1 MLIFITF
8 SYEIMV
14 GWLMA
19 GIGSHRIQLRHLT
32 CFVAVA
38 QERNL
43 GRAAQRLYLT
53 QPAVTKTLNEL
64 EELAGMRLVE
74 RGRHGARLTPAGEHF
89 LGRAVAAVD
98 AMAAAAD
105 ALVAHGKPSVPIRV
119 GALPTVASVLLPK
132 AISQIHDA
140 YPDLGIR
147 VVTGFNDAL
156 LAGLR
161 DGSLDLVVGRMTD
174 PDALQGIE
182 FELLYTESLALV
194 VRPEHP
200 LAAFVAAVPM
210 PRVLEYPLVV
220 ATAGTVPRRHT
231 EVLLR
236 RHGLHLPAGCV
247 ETLDVSVARTLARR
261 SDSVWFTPERVPQ
274 TDLDDGTL
282 VRLPQSAPG
291 TAEPV
296 GLFRR
301 TSEQSAGTAT
311 LAGILR
317 RLAVL

>member
-1 MLIFITF
+1 
-8 SYEIMV
+8 
-14 GWLMA
+14 MA
-19 GIGSHRIQLRHLT
+19 GVASSRIQLRHLT

-43 GRAAQRLYLT
+43 GRAAQRLHLT

-64 EELAGMRLVE
+64 EQMAGMRLVE
-74 RGRHGARLTPAGEHF
+74 RGRHGARLTPAGEYF
-89 LGRAVAAVD
+89 LGHASAAVD
-98 AMAAAAD
+98 AMTSAAR
-105 ALVAHGKPSVPIRV
+105 ALVAPGVPSVPVRV

-132 AISQIHDA
+132 AISQLHET
-140 YPDLGIR
+140 YPELGVH
-147 VVTGFNDAL
+147 VVTGVNDAL
-156 LAGLR
+156 LEGIRAG
-161 DGSLDLVVGRMTD
+161 DLDLVVGRMTD
-174 PDALQGIE
+174 PDVLQGID

-200 LAAFVAAVPM
+200 LTAFVEPVPM
-210 PRVLEYPLVV
+210 PRVLEFPLVV
-220 ATAGTVPRRHT
+220 ATTGTVPRRHT
-231 EVLLR
+231 EVFLR
-236 RHGLHLPAGCV
+236 RHGLTLPNGCV

-274 TDLDDGTL
+274 TDLDDGAL

-301 TSEQSAGTAT
+301 TSEPAAGVET

-317 RLAVL
+317 RLAAV

>member
-1 MLIFITF
+1 MTGVA
-8 SYEIMV
+8 S
-14 GWLMA
+14 
-19 GIGSHRIQLRHLT
+19 SRIQLRHLI
-32 CFVAVA
+32 CFVTVA

-43 GRAAQRLYLT
+43 GRAAQRLHLT

-64 EELAGMRLVE
+64 EQLAGMRLVE
-74 RGRHGARLTPAGEHF
+74 RGRHGARLTPAGEYF
-89 LGRAVAAVD
+89 LGRASAAVD
-98 AMAAAAD
+98 AMTAAAQ
-105 ALVAHGKPSVPIRV
+105 ALVAPGAPSAPIRV

-132 AISQIHDA
+132 AISQLHET
-140 YPDLGIR
+140 YPDLGVH
-147 VVTGFNDAL
+147 VVTGVNDAL
-156 LAGLR
+156 LEGIR
-161 DGSLDLVVGRMTD
+161 VGELDLVVGRMTD
-174 PDALQGIE
+174 PDVLQGLE
-182 FELLYTESLALV
+182 FELLYTESLAIV

-200 LAAFVAAVPM
+200 LTTCAEPLSM
-210 PRVLEYPLVV
+210 PRVLEYPVVV

-236 RHGLHLPAGCV
+236 RHGLTLPSGCV

-261 SDSVWFTPERVPQ
+261 TDSVWFTPERVPQ

-301 TSEQSAGTAT
+301 ASEPAVGVET

-317 RLAVL
+317 RLAAG

>member
-1 MLIFITF
+1 MTGVA
-8 SYEIMV
+8 S
-14 GWLMA
+14 
-19 GIGSHRIQLRHLT
+19 SRIQLRHLI
-32 CFVAVA
+32 CFVTVA

-43 GRAAQRLYLT
+43 GRAAQRLHLT

-64 EELAGMRLVE
+64 EQLAGMRLVE
-74 RGRHGARLTPAGEHF
+74 RGRHGARLTPAGEYF
-89 LGRAVAAVD
+89 LGRASAAVD
-98 AMAAAAD
+98 AMTAAAQ
-105 ALVAHGKPSVPIRV
+105 ALVAPGAPSAPIRV

-132 AISQIHDA
+132 AISQLHET
-140 YPDLGIR
+140 YPDLGVH
-147 VVTGFNDAL
+147 VVTGVNDAL
-156 LAGLR
+156 LEGIR
-161 DGSLDLVVGRMTD
+161 VGELDLVVGRMTD
-174 PDALQGIE
+174 PDVLQGLE
-182 FELLYTESLALV
+182 FELLYTESLAIV

-200 LAAFVAAVPM
+200 LTTCAEPLSM
-210 PRVLEYPLVV
+210 PRVLEYPVVV

-236 RHGLHLPAGCV
+236 RHGLTLPSGCV

-261 SDSVWFTPERVPQ
+261 TDSVWFTPERVPQ

-282 VRLPQSAPG
+282 VRLPQAAPG

-301 TSEQSAGTAT
+301 ASEPAVGVET

-317 RLAVL
+317 RLAAG